1 MNTITFDI
9 LKFTRKLESVG
20 IPREHA
26 AGIIEALADAQHES
40 NESLATKG
48 DIIGLKSDITA
59 LESKMREQELRMTI
73 KLGTLMFIAA
83 GVTGGIVITTIRLMF
98 GKLL

>member
-1 MNTITFDI
+1 VSAITFDT

-26 AGIIEALADAQHES
+26 AGIVEALADTQHES
-40 NESLATKG
+40 NEGLATKG
-48 DIIGLKSDITA
+48 DIIA